1 MTSNS
6 LLGEISRDLSL
17 VESELVKYARES
29 ATLLGQSSEHLVRA
43 GGKRLRP
50 AFVLLSGKFFNYDPD
65 RLVPLAAAVELIH
78 MATLVHDDVID
89 CAPLRRGIPTVRAR
103 WGDQIAVYTGDYLF
117 AQALR
122 LVAKYG
128 NDQIVRILS
137 EVSLKMCEG
146 EIEQIE
152 TSEKFDLSLR
162 AYLRRNKRK
171 TALLFSACCLIG
183 ALASGAPGFA
193 VKRLGNYGYYLGMA
207 FQITDDILDFTSS
220 EEVFG
225 KPVCSDLR
233 QGIITLP
240 VIFALR
246 DPSVGR
252 SLEEILVK
260 KEKNESDW
268 GNALK
273 LIEVSGALEKA
284 QEVSNRYLEKAK
296 KQLEALPNSPL
307 RLTFAKI
314 ADFIGV
320 RKF

>member
-1 MTSNS
+1 MTSTS
-6 LLGEISRDLSL
+6 LLGEISRDLSS
-17 VESELVKYARES
+17 VESELVKYARQS
-29 ATLLGQSSEHLVRA
+29 NTLLGESSEHLIRA

-65 RLVPLAAAVELIH
+65 RLVPLAVAVELIH

-89 CAPLRRGIPTVRAR
+89 CASLRRGIPTVRAR
-103 WGDQIAVYTGDYLF
+103 WGDQVAIYTGDYLF
-117 AQALR
+117 AQALC

-128 NDQIVRILS
+128 NEQITRILS
-137 EVSLKMCEG
+137 EVSLRMCEG

-152 TSEKFDLSLR
+152 TSGNLDLTLR
-162 AYLRRNKRK
+162 SYLRRNKRK
-171 TALLFSACCLIG
+171 TALLFSTCCLIG
-183 ALASGAPGFA
+183 ALASGAPEFA
-193 VKRLGNYGYYLGMA
+193 VRSLKYYGYYLGMA
-207 FQITDDILDFTSS
+207 FQITDDVLDFTSS

-246 DPSVGR
+246 DPCIGR
-252 SLEEILVK
+252 TLREILVK
-260 KEKNESDW
+260 EEKSESDW
-268 GNALK
+268 KEALR
-273 LIEVSGALEKA
+273 LIEVSGALEEA
-284 QEVSNRYLEKAK
+284 QELGNRYLEKAK
-296 KQLEALPNSPL
+296 KQLEVLPNSPPRQTL
-307 RLTFAKI
+307 AEV